1 MKSWVRYLKNG
12 LARARS
18 QDRFAASAQST
29 KQTMGELCRRFLPF
43 LVKFRKPFLFGMGLV
58 FLAAAVSLP
67 LPLVGRFLID
77 DVIMNRRLP
86 LLAWTILA
94 MIGLAV
100 VGRLLDLYQQYY
112 FERFNREVVLDIQS
126 GLLEK
131 VFHYAKTFFDRARTG
146 YLMNRLEEDVHGVGW
161 FFSGA
166 MAGVIENIF
175 RFLGGLIFLLYLD
188 WRLTIIV
195 GVMLPGAVIMVRYF
209 SDRLRTLGNEN
220 MEMQADVAA
229 NFQESLSAIAL
240 IKAFAAEGKT
250 LQQLRGALRKALDI
264 AVEQSTVNALANMAI
279 TSMPGIARA
288 AALFIGAYWVII
300 GHWSLGSLFAY
311 QAYLAY
317 VFGPA
322 ESLATA
328 NLDMHG
334 ALASANRIANLFDLV
349 PEENTGQG
357 KIVTRLAGNIEF
369 KQVCFAYEA
378 DASILSDISF
388 SIRAGERIAVA
399 GASGVGK
406 TTLISL
412 ILRLYRPTGGEIF
425 FDSRPASDYEVGSLR
440 ERIGY
445 VPQQNWLLAGTI
457 MDNITYG
464 NPEAGESDA
473 IAAAK
478 NAGIHEFIATLAEGY
493 QTAVGERGVAL
504 SEGQRQRICVARAFL
519 KDPDIILMDE
529 PASALDGRTGKAV
542 LSSLLSVP
550 AGKTV
555 IVVSNQAGFLAMAD
569 RVLVLQGNRLAT
581 IGAHEELMSSNPD
594 YAAIVIGAA
603 GTVKGL

>member
-1 MKSWVRYLKNG
+1 MKSWLRYLKNG
-12 LARARS
+12 LARTRS
-18 QDRFAASAQST
+18 QDRFAASATSAERT
-29 KQTMGELCRRFLPF
+29 AGELCRRFIPF
-43 LVKFRKPFLFGMGLV
+43 LVKFRKPFFFGMGLV
-58 FLAAAVSLP
+58 LLTAAASLP

-86 LLAWTILA
+86 LLVWTVLA
-94 MIGLAV
+94 MIALGVA
-100 VGRLLDLYQQYY
+100 GRLLDLYQQYY
-112 FERFNREVVLDIQS
+112 FDRFNREVVLDIQS

-131 VFHYAKTFFDRARTG
+131 VFHYSKTFFDRTRTG
-146 YLMNRLEEDVHGVGW
+146 YLMNRLEEDVHGMGW
-161 FFSGA
+161 FFSSA

-188 WRLTIIV
+188 WRLTVVV
-195 GVMLPGAVIMVRYF
+195 GVILPGAVIVVRYF
-209 SDRLRTLGNEN
+209 SDRLRTLSNEN

-240 IKAFAAEGKT
+240 IKTFAAEGKT
-250 LQQLRGALRKALDI
+250 LQQLRWALRKALDI

-279 TSMPGIARA
+279 TSLPGIARA
-288 AALFIGAYWVII
+288 VVLFIGAYWVII

-311 QAYLAY
+311 QAYLEY

-322 ESLATA
+322 QSLATA

-334 ALASANRIANLFDLV
+334 ALASANRVANLYDLV
-349 PEENTGQG
+349 PEENTGRG
-357 KIVTRLAGNIEF
+357 KIVRRLNGDIEF

-378 DASILSDISF
+378 DAPILSDISF
-388 SIRAGERIAVA
+388 SIRAGERIALA

-412 ILRLYRPTGGEIF
+412 ILRLYKPTGGEIF

-457 MDNITYG
+457 MDNIIYG
-464 NPEAGESDA
+464 NPAASAAEAV
-473 IAAAK
+473 AAAT
-478 NAGIHEFIATLAEGY
+478 NAGIHDFIATLPEGY

-529 PASALDGRTGKAV
+529 PTSALDGLTGNAV
-542 LSSLLSVP
+542 LSSLSSAP

-569 RVLVLQGNRLAT
+569 RILVLQGNRLTAV
-581 IGAHEELMSSNPD
+581 GAHEELLSSNPD

-603 GTVKGL
+603 

>member
-1 MKSWVRYLKNG
+1 MKSWLRYLKNG
-12 LARARS
+12 LARTRS

-29 KQTMGELCRRFLPF
+29 ERTVGELCRRFIPF
-43 LVKFRKPFLFGMGLV
+43 LVKFRKPFLFSMGLV
-58 FLAAAVSLP
+58 FLTAAVSLP
-67 LPLVGRFLID
+67 LPLIGRFLID

-86 LLAWTILA
+86 LLVWTVLA
-94 MIGLAV
+94 MIGLAAA
-100 VGRLLDLYQQYY
+100 GRLLDLYQQYY
-112 FERFNREVVLDIQS
+112 FDRFNREVVLDIQT

-131 VFHYAKTFFDRARTG
+131 VFHYSKTFFDRTRTG
-146 YLMNRLEEDVHGVGW
+146 YLMNRLEEDVHGMGW
-161 FFSGA
+161 FFSSA

-188 WRLTIIV
+188 WRLTLIV
-195 GVMLPGAVIMVRYF
+195 SVILPGAVIVVRYF
-209 SDRLRTLGNEN
+209 SDRLRTLSNEN
-220 MEMQADVAA
+220 MEMQAVVAA

-250 LQQLRGALRKALDI
+250 LKQLRGALRNALDI

-279 TSMPGIARA
+279 TSLPGIAQA
-288 AALFIGAYWVII
+288 AVLFIGAYWVII

-322 ESLATA
+322 QSLATA

-357 KIVTRLAGNIEF
+357 TIARHLHGDIEF

-378 DASILSDISF
+378 NAPILSDISF

-412 ILRLYRPTGGEIF
+412 ILCLYKPTGGEIF
-425 FDSRPASDYEVGSLR
+425 FDSHPASDYEVGSLR

-457 MDNITYG
+457 MDNIIYG
-464 NPEAGESDA
+464 NTAAGASEAIE
-473 IAAAK
+473 AAK
-478 NAGIHEFIATLAEGY
+478 NAGIHDFIATLPDGY

-519 KDPDIILMDE
+519 KNPDIILMDE
-529 PASALDGRTGKAV
+529 PTSALDGRTGNAILCS
-542 LSSLLSVP
+542 LSLVP

-555 IVVSNQAGFLAMAD
+555 IVVSNQTCFLAMAD
-569 RVLVLQGNRLAT
+569 RILVLQGNRLTAV
-581 IGAHEELMSSNPD
+581 GAHEELLRSNPD
-594 YAAIVIGAA
+594 YAAVVTGAA
-603 GTVKGL
+603 

>member
-1 MKSWVRYLKNG
+1 
-12 LARARS
+12 
-18 QDRFAASAQST
+18 
-29 KQTMGELCRRFLPF
+29 
-43 LVKFRKPFLFGMGLV
+43 VKFRKPFLFGLALV
-58 FLAAAVSLP
+58 FLTAAVSLP

-77 DVIMNRRLP
+77 DVIMKSRLP
-86 LLAWTILA
+86 LLVWTVLA
-94 MIGLAV
+94 MICLAV
-100 VGRLLDLYQQYY
+100 AGRLLDLYQQYY
-112 FERFNREVVLDIQS
+112 FDRFNREVVLDIQS
-126 GLLEK
+126 GLLDR
-131 VFHYAKTFFDRARTG
+131 VFHYSKTFFDRNRTG
-146 YLMNRLEEDVHGVGW
+146 YLMNRLDEDVHGMGW

-188 WRLTIIV
+188 WRLTLIV
-195 GVMLPGAVIMVRYF
+195 AVILPGAVIVVRFF
-209 SDRLRTLGNEN
+209 SDRLRTLSNES

-250 LQQLRGALRKALDI
+250 LQQLQGALRKALDI
-264 AVEQSTVNALANMAI
+264 AVEQSTVNTLANMAI
-279 TSMPGIARA
+279 TSLPGIARA
-288 AALFIGAYWVII
+288 AVLFIGAYWVII

-311 QAYLAY
+311 QAYLEY

-322 ESLATA
+322 QALATA
-328 NLDMHG
+328 NLEMHS
-334 ALASANRIANLFDLV
+334 ALASAERIANLSNLV
-349 PEENTGQG
+349 PEDNTGQG
-357 KIVTRLAGNIEF
+357 KIVRRLQGDIEF
-369 KQVCFAYEA
+369 KAVCFAYEA
-378 DASILSDISF
+378 DAPILSDISF
-388 SIRAGERIAVA
+388 TIRAGERIAVA

-457 MDNITYG
+457 MDNIIYG
-464 NPEAGESDA
+464 NPAAGAAEA
-473 IAAAK
+473 IAAATI
-478 NAGIHEFIATLAEGY
+478 AGIHDFIATLPEGY
-493 QTAVGERGVAL
+493 QTKVGERGVAL

-519 KDPDIILMDE
+519 KGPDIILMDE
-529 PASALDGRTGKAV
+529 PASALDGRTGNTV
-542 LSSLLSVP
+542 LASLLSVP

-569 RVLVLQGNRLAT
+569 RVLVLQGSRLAVV
-581 IGAHEELMSSNPD
+581 GAHEDLLLSNPD
-594 YAAIVIGAA
+594 YAALVIGAA
-603 GTVKGL
+603 